1 MNREVESRKKKP
13 EKEEGEKPEEPE
25 PDGLVIEKNK
35 EPKSYKEKKEAEEKK
50 KYEKQRR
57 YLARHPEVNRRAQRI
72 AKIRLFLLKNKIA
85 NDYDQATQMANDF
98 YARGITTREAILLE
112 LNKQKEENLLKK
124 KVQQEEAQAPEQKE
138 QKPEANA

>member
-1 MNREVESRKKKP
+1 MSREVESRKKKL
-13 EKEEGEKPEEPE
+13 EQGEGNKPEPEAE
-25 PDGLVIEKNK
+25 PDDLVIEENK

-112 LNKQKEENLLKK
+112 LHKQKEQKP
-124 KVQQEEAQAPEQKE
+124 EAQAPEQKE